1 MAAMLA
7 RREHGGG
14 KASGSFSHGE
24 RCHIG
29 NRYLPNEMSVLARY
43 PGKAFCGTY
52 SPDGNYFISACQD
65 RHIRVFRTEE
75 SNYGLINTVTAR
87 DVGWSVIDVAFSPD
101 NSCFV
106 YSSWST
112 ALHLCPLTG
121 LSDQQEALS
130 LSPTE
135 RRFCIFSIVFSS
147 DGTDIL
153 GGANDGY
160 LYVYDR
166 ARGRRSLRIHA
177 HDYDVNTIAFAD
189 TTSQILYSGGD
200 DGLAKVWDRRTL
212 SEANPKPVGILAG
225 HMDGITF
232 IDSRGDG
239 RHLISNSKDQSIKL
253 WDVRRFSQ
261 QDGQTNTLKAVH
273 DQTWDYRWQAVP
285 RRLYNPRQKLAGD
298 TSVMTYRGHS
308 VLKTLVRC
316 RFSPAA
322 TTGQRYIYTGCGVG
336 RVVIYDA
343 LTGRIKRDL
352 SGHHACVRDVSWHPH
367 RHEIISS
374 SWDGIV
380 GRWRYESRGDP
391 WPDLPSDN
399 FNFDDTIFSDDDVD
413 SSSNRRPKIL
423 RRSRRIA
430 QRLAREQQQREAGGT
445 SNDR

>member
-1 MAAMLA
+1 M
-7 RREHGGG
+7 
-14 KASGSFSHGE
+14 
-24 RCHIG
+24 
-29 NRYLPNEMSVLARY
+29 
-43 PGKAFCGTY
+43 
-52 SPDGNYFISACQD
+52 
-65 RHIRVFRTEE
+65 
-75 SNYGLINTVTAR
+75 
-87 DVGWSVIDVAFSPD
+87 AFSPD
-101 NSCFV
+101 CSCFV

-112 ALHLCPLTG
+112 ALHLCPVTG
-121 LSDQQEALS
+121 DSDSQEALS

-147 DGTDIL
+147 DGKDIL

-166 ARGRRSLRIHA
+166 ERGRRSLRIHA
-177 HDYDVNTIAFAD
+177 HDYDVNTVAFAD
-189 TTSQILYSGGD
+189 GTSQILYSGGD

-212 SEANPKPVGILAG
+212 SEANPKPVGFLAG

-253 WDVRRFSQ
+253 WDVRRFSEA
-261 QDGQTNTLKAVH
+261 DGQTNTLKAVH

-285 RRLYNPRQKLAGD
+285 RRLYNPKQKLEGD

-316 RFSPAA
+316 RFSPQV

-352 SGHHACVRDVSWHPH
+352 TGHHACVRDVSWHPH
-367 RHEIISS
+367 RHEIVSS

-380 GRWRYESRGDP
+380 GHWTYSGRGNSID
-391 WPDLPSDN
+391 DLSNEDDTN
-399 FNFDDTIFSDDDVD
+399 DDTIFFDES
-413 SSSNRRPKIL
+413 RPKIL

-430 QRLAREQQQREAGGT
+430 QRRERERQQRDEPEPGSSAQSEPGPEH
-445 SNDR
+445 S